1 MHGGD
6 GLEYLDC
13 EGIETIATCTVGFG
27 QGKERKEKQA
37 WRSIMLRSLSHEHTR
52 NPFPQRFSWLAQK
65 KKLQILLLVVQK
77 RFISSCKRGRPPHAC
92 MHTHSEHLEPASL
105 HFAQLKITRHNAD
118 CTSTRQSVVQ
128 MPENNAEN
136 TAEEGEWEF
145 GLPFISD

>member
-65 KKLQILLLVVQK
+65 KSYRYYYWWYKKVHFRVQTGA
-77 RFISSCKRGRPPHAC
+77 SSSRLHA
-92 MHTHSEHLEPASL
+92 HTKHLEPSSL

-136 TAEEGEWEF
+136 NAEEGEWEF

>member
-1 MHGGD
+1 MEINHVT
-6 GLEYLDC
+6 ESFARAYT
-13 EGIETIATCTVGFG
+13 E
-27 QGKERKEKQA
+27 
-37 WRSIMLRSLSHEHTR
+37 
-52 NPFPQRFSWLAQK
+52 PFPPKVLVARAK

-136 TAEEGEWEF
+136 NAEEGVVGIWVTF
-145 GLPFISD
+145 HQ